1 MIISKHER
9 GTFVML
15 HRRLVRPVIVTGLL
29 AIICYVWLVYHA
41 EIVVL
46 IPQSVASVASVAI
59 EPVAE
64 NQIPIPAKPSSRIA
78 KVTVAANSL
87 NTSIIHDSLR
97 THQVQNELHGYI
109 HHITTAELVSDLS
122 ENDVQHRPRGAWS
135 KPAYLLALIV
145 AELSKPESERL
156 EWLL

>member
-1 MIISKHER
+1 
-9 GTFVML
+9 ML

-46 IPQSVASVASVAI
+46 IPQPVASVAND
-59 EPVAE
+59 PVAE
-64 NQIPIPAKPSSRIA
+64 TQIPIPAKPRSRIA
-78 KVTVAANSL
+78 KVTVAANTL
-87 NTSIIHDSLR
+87 NTSIIHDSLK
-97 THQVQNELHGYI
+97 THQVQNELHGYL

-145 AELSKPESERL
+145 AELTKPESERL